1 MCMPRSLARGRGG
14 YEVCAGRG
22 RERKVRGEGET
33 NGVCVKDT
41 SMEGAGR
48 EEKGQRKNG

>member
-1 MCMPRSLARGRGG
+1 MHAEFSGAGKGE

-33 NGVCVKDT
+33 YGVCVKDT
-41 SMEGAGR
+41 NRDGAGR
-48 EEKGQRKNG
+48 DEKEQRKNG